1 MIYDLSVM
9 KKKFIPSPFE
19 IEFEGEGESLF
30 EGFINSSGE
39 EDMDISRGI
48 TRVFFLQHKVLVR

>member
-9 KKKFIPSPFE
+9 QKKFVPSPFE
-19 IEFEGEGESLF
+19 IEFEGESLF

-39 EDMDISRGI
+39 EDTDIREGI